1 MIDGVGT
8 IPFGLAN
15 EARHRYFWWDGNTE
29 MNVFIP
35 PTA

>member
-8 IPFGLAN
+8 IPFDLAN